1 MSIQNKQYET
11 TNVSND
17 NYRNIRNELIFTS
30 LKNEGVQQNPNY
42 LYEAYLI
49 DQTYQIDRYL

>member
-17 NYRNIRNELIFTS
+17 NYCNIRNELIFTS
-30 LKNEGVQQNPNY
+30 LKNEGVQQNLNY

-49 DQTYQIDRYL
+49 DQSYQIDRYL